1 MGHIVSTA
9 NGMTG
14 NVVVSRLFFIYI
26 KKKAYICI
34 LKGNDIILP
43 YNSVSIKKRNFWLE
57 KMNMQIAI
65 SGNIGAGKTELTK
78 LLSKHY
84 GYRAVYGPSEEN
96 PYLNSFYEDMRRWS
110 FNMMVHSLYAN
121 IMQLTELK
129 ATGVSFIRDRSL
141 YDDAAIFAPNLHD
154 MGLLTTRDL
163 TTYTKLFEMTYSLL
177 PKPDLLIY
185 VRADVPTLI
194 RHIQKRGRQYESS
207 IRLDYL
213 TNLNNRYEKWAAGYE
228 GKMLVVDTDEH
239 DFVENRS
246 DLGLIINNIDAEFNS
261 LFGSTEIKVQ

>member
-1 MGHIVSTA
+1 MW
-9 NGMTG
+9 
-14 NVVVSRLFFIYI
+14 R
-26 KKKAYICI
+26 
-34 LKGNDIILP
+34 
-43 YNSVSIKKRNFWLE
+43 E

-121 IMQLTELK
+121 AKQLAELQ
-129 ATGVSFIRDRSL
+129 ASGESFIRDRSL
-141 YDDAAIFAPNLHD
+141 YDDAYIFAPNRQN
-154 MGLLTTRDL
+154 MGLMTTRDL
-163 TTYTKLFEMTYSLL
+163 TTYTKLFELTYSLL

-185 VRADVPTLI
+185 VRGDVPTLI
-194 RHIQKRGRQYESS
+194 RHIQKRGREYESS

-213 TNLNNRYEKWAAGYE
+213 TNLNNRYENWASAYE
-228 GKMLVVDTDEH
+228 GKMLVVDTEEL
-239 DFVENRS
+239 DFVENRE
-246 DLGLIINNIDAEFNS
+246 DLGLIINKIDAEFNS
-261 LFGSTEIKVQ
+261 LFGNEE